1 MDRAPAVALT
11 RVGDCLLEIC
21 VETVAGALAAERGGA
36 DRLELCARLDVG
48 GLTPSPALLAAI
60 RAETSL
66 PLVALV
72 RPRAGDFRATPGER
86 RRMLAQIDQ
95 ARDAGAQGVAL
106 GLLRDDASVAVDEL
120 APLVER
126 ARSGG
131 LQVCFHRA
139 FDGVAD
145 RGAALEALVAL
156 GVDRVLT
163 SGGPPRA
170 ADGLAA
176 LRALVEQAAGRI
188 AIMPGGG
195 VRASDAPRIARESG
209 CLEIHSSAGMPPGG
223 DAAKVREL
231 REALDW

>member
-1 MDRAPAVALT
+1 MDDGAQET
-11 RVGDCLLEIC
+11 LLEIC

-48 GLTPSPALLAAI
+48 GLTPSPALVAAT
-60 RAETSL
+60 RTETSL
-66 PLVALV
+66 PLVVLV
-72 RPRAGDFRATPGER
+72 RPRAGDFRSTASELR
-86 RRMLAQIDQ
+86 QMLAQIDT

-106 GLLRDDASVAVDEL
+106 GVLRGDGAVDVDAL
-120 APLVER
+120 SALVER
-126 ARSGG
+126 ARSGRME
-131 LQVCFHRA
+131 VCFHRA

-170 ADGLAA
+170 ADGLPI
-176 LRALVEQAAGRI
+176 LRALVAQAAGRI
-188 AIMPGGG
+188 AVMPGGG
-195 VRASDAPRIARESG
+195 VRASDARRIARASG

-223 DAAKVREL
+223 EAMRVREL
-231 REALDW
+231 REALDAD

>member
-1 MDRAPAVALT
+1 VSDGAT
-11 RVGDCLLEIC
+11 RLEIC

-36 DRLELCARLDVG
+36 DRLELCARPDVG
-48 GLTPSPALLAAI
+48 GLTPSPALLAAT

-66 PLVALV
+66 PLVVLV
-72 RPRAGDFRATPGER
+72 RPRGGDFRSTPGEL
-86 RRMLAQIDQ
+86 RRMLAQIDA

-106 GLLRDDASVAVDEL
+106 GVLRGDASVAVDEL
-120 APLVER
+120 AALVER
-126 ARSGG
+126 ARSGRME
-131 LQVCFHRA
+131 VCFHRA

-170 ADGLAA
+170 ADGLAV
-176 LRALVEQAAGRI
+176 LRALVEQAAGRV

-195 VRASDAPRIARESG
+195 VRAADARRIASESG

-223 DAAKVREL
+223 DAALVRAL
-231 REALDW
+231 REALDEE

>member
-1 MDRAPAVALT
+1 MADAP
-11 RVGDCLLEIC
+11 LLEIC

-36 DRLELCARLDVG
+36 DRLELCARLEVG
-48 GLTPSPALLAAI
+48 GLTPSPALLAAT
-60 RAETSL
+60 RAATSL
-66 PLVALV
+66 PVVALV
-72 RPRAGDFRATPGER
+72 RPRAGDFRAGPGER
-86 RRMLAQIDQ
+86 REMLAQIDQ
-95 ARDAGAQGVAL
+95 ARDGGAQGVAL
-106 GLLRDDASVAVDEL
+106 GLLRADGSLAVDEL

-139 FDGVAD
+139 FDTVAD
-145 RGAALEALVAL
+145 PAAALEALIAL

-176 LRALVEQAAGRI
+176 LRALVDQAGGRL

-195 VRASDAPRIARESG
+195 VRASDARRIAQQTG

-223 DAAKVREL
+223 DVMSVRAL
-231 REALDW
+231 REALDAE